1 MQIQQNAFH
10 AKGNIIM
17 LCFNCRNPH
26 GKLLYQSKF
35 SSLKGREYQCV
46 SFILKGIFNFLKN
59 NTKNVMRLY
68 LELHAL
74 QFLYMYISGFSC

>member
-1 MQIQQNAFH
+1 MH
-10 AKGNIIM
+10 SM
-17 LCFNCRNPH
+17 LKEILSCYILTAEIH
-26 GKLLYQSKF
+26 MVKKIKLLYQSKF